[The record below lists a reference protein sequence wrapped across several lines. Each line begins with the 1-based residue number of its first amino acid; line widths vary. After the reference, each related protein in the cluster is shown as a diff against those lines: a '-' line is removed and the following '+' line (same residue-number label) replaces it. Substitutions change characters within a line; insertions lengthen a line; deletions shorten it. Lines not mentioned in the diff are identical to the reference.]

1 MPRSRLIFFVI
12 IGAAVVVVIAAGVIS
27 PALQSANVSQSSTAT
42 AQYVKDNIVTIR
54 VSYGTEKEL
63 WFADAVKRFADAN
76 PNIRIDRV
84 GEGSMESYEGLS
96 QITDTSTSVSV
107 TGSGNEPI
115 PAVWSPASTIQ
126 VNLLNAA
133 SQKSLN
139 RDLAV
144 SCKRLVLSP
153 LVIMVWSDRAK
164 VFENYYKDKGGITLA
179 NLYDAL
185 DPNGKVKGKWEALG
199 GSGNWGLIKIG
210 HTDPMRSNSGVMGLV
225 ALANNF
231 YQTTSALKVAQIT
244 DDKFQNYLN
253 VLEQAVTRPLINST
267 GNFANDVI
275 VKGPASYD
283 FVIVYEALAIENYQ
297 NAVGKQG
304 QSLRI
309 IYPEYNLYSD
319 HPLCLIDH
327 PSITAAQKD
336 VAKKF
341 QDFLLTTDIQRLA
354 LQYGFRPADPS
365 VPIFGG
371 GQTDSFD
378 SPDLKS
384 AGVSNDVGQE
394 IQIPDGNA
402 ISNLLRVW
410 RQNSGS

>member
-12 IGAAVVVVIAAGVIS
+12 IGVAVVVVIAAGVIS
-27 PALQSANVSQSSTAT
+27 PTLNTLNQTQSTTAT
-42 AQYVKDNIVTIR
+42 AQYIKENIVTIR

-63 WFADAVKRFADAN
+63 WFSEAVKRFEAAN
-76 PNIRIDRV
+76 PNVRIDRV

-96 QITDTSTSVSV
+96 LVKDTDTNVSV
-107 TGSGNEPI
+107 AGSGTEPI

-133 SQKSLN
+133 SKNSLN

-153 LVIMVWSDRAK
+153 LVIMVWADRAK
-164 VFENYYKDKGGITLA
+164 AFETYYKDKGGISLP

-199 GSGNWGLIKIG
+199 GNANWGLIKIG

-225 ALANNF
+225 AMANNF
-231 YQTTSALKVAQIT
+231 YQTTSAVKVAQIT
-244 DDKFQNYLN
+244 DDKFQNFLS
-253 VLEQAVTRPLINST
+253 VIEQAVTRPLINST

-283 FVIVYEALAIENYQ
+283 FVIVYEALGIENYQ

-304 QSLRI
+304 QPLRI
-309 IYPEYNLYSD
+309 IYPQYNLYSD

-336 VAKKF
+336 TARKF

-365 VPIFGG
+365 VPVFGG
-371 GQTDSFD
+371 GQTDNFD
-378 SPDLKS
+378 SPDLKA
-384 AGVSNDVGQE
+384 AGVSADIGQE
-394 IQIPDGNA
+394 VQIPDGNTV
-402 ISNLLRVW
+402 SQLLAVW
-410 RQNSGS
+410 RRNAGS